1 MNTGVTKI
9 ISIIIIVLT
18 LTTILCACGGDS
30 SIVGRW
36 ENDEETIEFL
46 EDGTLIVEGMSGS
59 YSISDDRLSIQL
71 LWAAQSYD
79 YDISGDTLTLTE
91 NGGSTEVYTRCDD

>member
-1 MNTGVTKI
+1 MKKI
-9 ISIIIIVLT
+9 MVIVFTVLT
-18 LTTILCACGGDS
+18 LTTMLCACGGGS

>member
-1 MNTGVTKI
+1 M
-9 ISIIIIVLT
+9 
-18 LTTILCACGGDS
+18 
-30 SIVGRW
+30 GRW

-46 EDGTLIVEGMSGS
+46 EDGKLIVEGMSGS